1 MEWVDKPWEFIGEAA
16 SKNLILENLIKE
28 KEAKK
33 VDEKE
38 RHGLEK
44 KLVSRM
50 YKERLNY
57 RDRMLLS
64 AVGMFAL
71 LFEVAKK

>member
-1 MEWVDKPWEFIGEAA
+1 MDKPWEERARTAIGEPA
-16 SKNLILENLIKE
+16 SKNLILENLIK
-28 KEAKK
+28 KETKK

-44 KLVSRM
+44 KLISRM

-57 RDRMLLS
+57 RDMMLLS
-64 AVGMFAL
+64 VVRSFR
-71 LFEVAKK
+71 EY

>member
-1 MEWVDKPWEFIGEAA
+1 MDKPWEERARTAIGEPA
-16 SKNLILENLIKE
+16 SKNLILENLIK
-28 KEAKK
+28 KESKK

-44 KLVSRM
+44 KLISRM

-57 RDRMLLS
+57 RDMMLLS
-64 AVGMFAL
+64 VVRSFR
-71 LFEVAKK
+71 EY

>member
-1 MEWVDKPWEFIGEAA
+1 MDKPWEERARTAIGEPA
-16 SKNLILENLIKE
+16 SKNLILENLIK
-28 KEAKK
+28 KESKK

-44 KLVSRM
+44 KLISRM

-57 RDRMLLS
+57 RDRC
-64 AVGMFAL
+64 
-71 LFEVAKK
+71 